1 MPMTTITTRSSTIVK
16 PRRGLGVGSPYGE
29 WEMGEE
35 KVDFGVRK
43 SERKLKPGFN
53 FGWPLEREREY

>member
-1 MPMTTITTRSSTIVK
+1 MVK
-16 PRRGLGVGSPYGE
+16 PRWGLGVGSPYGE